1 MSKRETPNWIRRTIV
16 GVLFLLFFGVL
27 LDAYTGFSVIRKSS
41 SILGGIGTLLM
52 LGVLYLFGEG
62 VGELVSGIDKVG
74 QPLWRRTL
82 NLVVL
87 LSAVAL
93 VCGLFYYAFS
103 FIQI

>member
-1 MSKRETPNWIRRTIV
+1 MSKRETPSWIKRIIV
-16 GVLFLLFFGVL
+16 VVLFLLFLGVL
-27 LDAYTGFSVIRKSS
+27 LDAYTGFSLIRQSS
-41 SILGGIGTLLM
+41 SILGGIGTLLI

-62 VGELVSGIDKVG
+62 VGELVSGIDKVD

-93 VCGLFYYAFS
+93 VCGVFYYAFR